1 MKTDFVLIGLG
12 SNLGDRLENLRRAQ
26 EALRAHLQILKTSRV
41 YLTEPWGYA
50 DQPAFLNQVLLAKT
64 DLPPHALLDA
74 VKAIE
79 LELGR
84 KPTFRYGPRVIDID
98 ILAYGN
104 LVLKTP
110 RLTIPHPRLAERAFV
125 LVPLAEIA
133 PDWRHPDTGLIASEM
148 LAKVGA
154 EGVKPFTGSE
164 EERN

>member
-26 EALRAHLQILKTSRV
+26 EALRAHLQILRASRV

-50 DQPAFLNQVLLAKT
+50 DQPTFLNQVLVGQT

-74 VKAIE
+74 AKSIE

-84 KPTFRYGPRVIDID
+84 EPTFRYGPRVIDID
-98 ILAYGN
+98 ILAYGD

-125 LVPLAEIA
+125 LVPLAEVA
-133 PDWRHPDTGLIASEM
+133 PKWRHPITGLTATEM

-154 EGVKPFTGSE
+154 EGVKPFEG
-164 EERN
+164 